1 MRRPPLIR
9 PVALAAL
16 LALAAAACSPGP
28 AKTTADD
35 DAFGRQV
42 RAYLL
47 KHPEVIE
54 EAGAKL
60 NEQRR
65 AQALAA
71 ASTAIAGKRMQ
82 LEADPADYVANPSG
96 KITVVE
102 FFDYRCP
109 YCKAAQPDLKGL
121 IANNKDI
128 RFVFKQFPIL
138 PDADGKLGVS
148 LRAARA
154 AMAAQAAGKYLPVH
168 DALMSARPLDDAAI
182 AKAMKDN
189 GLDPLP
195 AVASTAYDRRIKAV
209 HDLAVDI
216 GATGTPSFVVGDAL
230 IEGNQMDVLAA
241 AIAKARKTAKS

>member
-1 MRRPPLIR
+1 LIR
-9 PVALAAL
+9 PAALAAL
-16 LALAAAACSPGP
+16 LALAVCACSPGP
-28 AKTTADD
+28 AKTTIDD
-35 DAFGRQV
+35 EAFGRQV
-42 RAYLL
+42 HAYLL

-71 ASTAIAGKRMQ
+71 ASTAIAGKRAQ
-82 LEADPADYVANPSG
+82 LETDPADFVANPSG

-109 YCKAAQPDLKGL
+109 YCKAALPDLKGL
-121 IANNKDI
+121 IANNKDV
-128 RFVFKQFPIL
+128 RFVFKEFPIL
-138 PDADGKLGVS
+138 PDSDGRLGVS

-154 AMAAQAAGKYLPVH
+154 ALAAQAAGKYIPVH
-168 DALMSARPLDDAAI
+168 DAMMSAKPLDDVAI

-195 AVASTAYDRRIKAV
+195 AVASTAYDKHIKDV

-216 GATGTPSFVVGDAL
+216 GATGTPAFVVGDNL
-230 IEGNQMDVLAA
+230 IEGNQMDALAA
-241 AIAKARKTAKS
+241 AIAKARKSAKS

>member
-1 MRRPPLIR
+1 LIR

-28 AKTTADD
+28 AKTTASD

-47 KHPEVIE
+47 QHPEVIE

-71 ASTAIAGKRMQ
+71 VSKAISGKTAA
-82 LEADPADYVANPSG
+82 LEADPADYVANPAG

-109 YCKAAQPDLKGL
+109 YCKAALPDIKGL

-128 RFVFKQFPIL
+128 RFVFKEFPIL
-138 PDADGKLGVS
+138 PDSDGRLGVS

-154 AMAAQAAGKYLPVH
+154 AMAAKASGKYVQVH
-168 DALMSARPLDDAAI
+168 DALMAARPLDDAAI
-182 AKAMKDN
+182 VKVMKDN

-195 AVASTAYDRRIKAV
+195 ALASTAYDKHLKSV

-216 GATGTPSFVVGDAL
+216 GATGTPSFVVGDSL
-230 IEGNQMDVLAA
+230 IEGNQMDALTA
-241 AIAKARKTAKS
+241 AIAKARKSAKS